1 MKDTAR
7 RSNVRAGVAAL
18 LALSTLTC
26 SSQLMAQTKASG
38 SLDVGA
44 LLALP
49 QNLEALSKASAASSA
64 IAPKSFNALEED
76 LYRRQIFR
84 GMTPGQ
90 AAVWVKSAD
99 GRRHIAAHRYFQ
111 AHKDCVGFEWG
122 GNAAVQ
128 AKVDGM
134 MKGTTPV
141 QTYKCK
147 K

>member
-1 MKDTAR
+1 MNGKAR
-7 RSNVRAGVAAL
+7 HRNFRAGAAL
-18 LALSTLTC
+18 LTLAALAG

-44 LLALP
+44 VLALP
-49 QNLEALSKASAASSA
+49 KNLESLSKASAASGA
-64 IAPKSFNALEED
+64 TAPKSFTALEED
-76 LYRRQIFR
+76 LYRRQIFN

-122 GNAAVQ
+122 GNTAVQ
-128 AKVDGM
+128 AKVDAM